1 MAASSGSTILA
12 VGFLLCVTAT
22 TGGAQQAPPLA
33 AGPAAVPETTVP
45 TANAYYTVSFEL
57 NPAFEASEL
66 AARPVLQGH
75 FEYQRRLV
83 AAGHAARAPV
93 GGSALGGVIV
103 VRAASLA
110 AARSLVAADPAVAE
124 GLLRATITALSE
136 PTGALTR
143 FIDRGAAAVGEPSGP
158 EAVAEQALCCQES
171 AEKSPSP
178 RDRSPLTLLPASN
191 PQYRGGFEP
200 GLLGPTMDGCFTEIP
215 FP

>member
-1 MAASSGSTILA
+1 MAGSSESTILA

-22 TGGAQQAPPLA
+22 TGGAQQAPTLA
-33 AGPAAVPETTVP
+33 AEPAAVPA
-45 TANAYYTVSFEL
+45 TAVSPANVSYAVYFEL

-66 AARPVLQGH
+66 AARPVLQDH

-83 AAGHAARAPV
+83 AEGHAARAPV
-93 GGSALGGVIV
+93 GGSALGGIIV

-124 GLLRATITALSE
+124 GLLRATMTPLSE

-143 FIDRGAAAVGEPSGP
+143 IIDRGAAAVGEPTGP
-158 EAVAEQALCCQES
+158 EAVAEQALCCHGR

-178 RDRSPLTLLPASN
+178 SDRSPLSLLPASN
-191 PQYRGGFEP
+191 PQYRTGSEP
-200 GLLGPTMDGCFTEIP
+200 GLLTPMMDGCFVEIP